1 MVRPTAMQAFSQEK
15 KTNLMFI
22 CTEYQISN
30 AIFLVQRLTKQ
41 IVGTIQVV
49 GGNKKTAYILLT
61 FVELIGDPLVM
72 A

>member
-1 MVRPTAMQAFSQEK
+1 MRVINGSPDRHAGIFSRK

-41 IVGTIQVV
+41 IVGTIKVV

-61 FVELIGDPLVM
+61 FFE
-72 A
+72 